1 MATKSSS
8 TRRYRYLEE
17 RSCDVL
23 NCRERTALRRVKSFT
38 PGLLVHL
45 WLCPEHAERHEA
57 AIHEKFREEFGLDF
71 VDPER
76 Q

>member
-1 MATKSSS
+1 VS
-8 TRRYRYLEE
+8 RHYLEE
-17 RSCDVL
+17 RNCDAL
-23 NCRERTALRRVKSFT
+23 NCRRRTELRRVKSFI

-45 WLCPEHAERHEA
+45 WLCKEHADEHDA

-71 VDPER
+71 VDAAR